1 MTRKKGDT
9 ISKESCKF
17 KHKINIHP
25 NEENDIT
32 TITNQARDIKKTV
45 KLEGLKQIKQNWES
59 KPLHKKYPLR
69 RQNADWDKGNTHRWL
84 HSAGLKPETVCFIT
98 TAPDKSLFT
107 GNYQFKV
114 IKNGADPKCWFCYK
128 FEQTVTH
135 LVSGCPIMTPNEHL
149 QKHDR
154 VGQYIYWKIWQHND
168 VPYGDNWYKHK
179 TQKVAETESVKIL

>member
-32 TITNQARDIKKTV
+32 TITNQARDIKKTA

-69 RQNADWDKGNTHRWL
+69 RQKAD
-84 HSAGLKPETVCFIT
+84 
-98 TAPDKSLFT
+98 
-107 GNYQFKV
+107 
-114 IKNGADPKCWFCYK
+114 
-128 FEQTVTH
+128 
-135 LVSGCPIMTPNEHL
+135 
-149 QKHDR
+149 
-154 VGQYIYWKIWQHND
+154 
-168 VPYGDNWYKHK
+168 
-179 TQKVAETESVKIL
+179 